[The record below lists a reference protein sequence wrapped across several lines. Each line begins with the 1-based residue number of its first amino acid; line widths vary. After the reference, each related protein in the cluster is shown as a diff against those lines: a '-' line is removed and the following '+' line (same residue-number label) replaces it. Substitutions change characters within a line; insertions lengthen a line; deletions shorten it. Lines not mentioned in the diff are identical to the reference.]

1 MICDMIKYM
10 NRIFRKNIIP
20 YHLQWETRDF
30 VAKVPILKFINTNTN
45 IINSNTLT
53 RYGETCKSVIPFNKQ
68 WESKDFYRK
77 YEK

>member
-1 MICDMIKYM
+1 MIRDIMIKYM
-10 NRIFRKNIIP
+10 NRYLKKNTIP

-30 VAKVPILKFINTNTN
+30 VAKVPTLKVNNN

-53 RYGETCKSVIPFNKQ
+53 RYGETYKSVIPFNKQ
-68 WESKDFYRK
+68 WETKDFYKK

>member
-1 MICDMIKYM
+1 MICDMVKYM

-30 VAKVPILKFINTNTN
+30 VAKVPTLKIS
-45 IINSNTLT
+45 NSNTLT
-53 RYGETCKSVIPFNKQ
+53 RYGETSKSIIPYNKQ
-68 WESKDFYRK
+68 WEIKDFYRK

>member
-1 MICDMIKYM
+1 MISDMVKYM
-10 NRIFRKNIIP
+10 NRFIKKNIIP

-30 VAKVPILKFINTNTN
+30 VAKVPTLKVNNN

-53 RYGETCKSVIPFNKQ
+53 RYGDTCKSVIPFNKQ